1 MDQEFWL
8 YLDQLV
14 STSQIEIDRAKGSAH
29 PRFPELIY
37 PLDYGY
43 LIGTITVDGGGID
56 LFLGSQAGRLL
67 DAVALTVDLE
77 KRDAEIK
84 LLLGCTE
91 AEKQLVLDFLNGA
104 SMRACLVQRVSGL
117 EWLRSRR
124 SVRRFQ
130 PKPVPEE
137 IVQRILETAIWAPSA
152 HNAQPWRF
160 AVLTSYEARTRLA
173 QALGEDF
180 RHDLLAS
187 GLPSD
192 EAEAQVTRSRNRIQ
206 QAPLA
211 VLLCQDLM
219 VGDEYP
225 DAARQQYEH
234 WMGMQSVA
242 LAGGHLLLA
251 AWTEGLGAVWMCAPL
266 FAPAAASQ
274 ALGLPENWQPQAL
287 ILLGYPDKIP
297 TQRPRRPVDEVAL
310 FF

>member
-1 MDQEFWL
+1 MDQDFWH
-8 YLDQLV
+8 YLDHLV
-14 STSQIEIDRAKGSAH
+14 STSQVEIDRPKDSAH
-29 PRFPELIY
+29 PRFPNMIY

-43 LIGTITVDGGGID
+43 LPGTTTVDGGGID
-56 LFLGSQAGRLL
+56 LFRGSLAGSTL

-91 AEKQLVLDFLNGA
+91 AEMQLALDFLNGA
-104 SMRACLVQRVSGL
+104 SMRACLVRRGSGPD
-117 EWLRSRR
+117 WLHSRR
-124 SVRRFQ
+124 SVRRF
-130 PKPVPEE
+130 KPEPIPEE
-137 IVQRILETAIWAPSA
+137 IVRRVLETATWAPSA

-160 AVLTSYEARTRLA
+160 AVLASSEARVRLA
-173 QALGEDF
+173 QALGEAF
-180 RHDLLAS
+180 RQDLLVS

-192 EAEAQVTRSRNRIQ
+192 EVEAQVSRSRQRIQ

-211 VLLCQDLM
+211 ILLCQDLT
-219 VGDEYP
+219 VGDSYP
-225 DAARQQYEH
+225 DVARQQYEH

-242 LAGGHLLLA
+242 LAGGYLLLA
-251 AWTEGLGAVWMCAPL
+251 AWSEGLGSVWMCAPL
-266 FAPAAASQ
+266 FAQATARL

-297 TQRPRRPVDEVAL
+297 AQRPRRPVDDVAV